1 MSYVINDT
9 SYYNTYSRK
18 LKKCKSKKDYKR
30 LCKLMLSQLAVID
43 SVDENMWKIFASTIG
58 EDAYSEA
65 LALAI
70 RMSMLERSGIPCD
83 ILSIE
88 NP

>member
-1 MSYVINDT
+1 MSLHNDT

-30 LCKLMLSQLAVID
+30 LCKLMLAQLSAID

-58 EDAYSEA
+58 EEAYSEV
-65 LALAI
+65 LAAAI
-70 RMSMLERSGIPCD
+70 KMSILEQQGFPCD

-88 NP
+88 NK